1 MDAKLQLPNIE
12 SPSSRLSGYAAT
24 TGGAAAAS
32 RVSSL
37 PPILKSSNSNIE
49 SDNLNKSSL
58 LIKKTRF
65 NQSEKRMT
73 SEESRVNSTL
83 SRTSSARSSSSS
95 SSTSSST
102 KSTSA
107 TNSNSDFSGGDEMKK
122 KSDRTRKYY
131 YLDPLYLVPNKSE
144 EALALEKLRYRKR
157 AFEIPFNLSLKVLE
171 SSEYTS
177 FILAITHCKNNLIL
191 VC

>member
-1 MDAKLQLPNIE
+1 MDAKLQFPNIE
-12 SPSSRLSGYAAT
+12 SHSSRLSGYTAT
-24 TGGAAAAS
+24 TSAAAAAS
-32 RVSSL
+32 KISISL

-83 SRTSSARSSSSS
+83 SRTSSARSSSR
-95 SSTSSST
+95 SSTSSSS

-107 TNSNSDFSGGDEMKK
+107 TNSNSDFSGGCEEVKK

-131 YLDPLYLVPNKSE
+131 YLDPLYMVPGKSE

-157 AFEIPFNLSLKVLE
+157 AFEIPFNLSLKVLM
-171 SSEYTS
+171 
-177 FILAITHCKNNLIL
+177 
-191 VC
+191 